1 MKDDIC
7 YQVALKIGDVRKKH
21 YITPISKTVSD
32 VDYFGVPKGIE
43 PDGTILD
50 IRLVYNRTS
59 CGLNEAVWA
68 PNFWLP
74 TADKAIRQLCFSYWS
89 VDLDLGEMFLNFQ
102 LPKWIQK
109 FLGVRMEAIEEHIN
123 NMDGHHNV

>member
-32 VDYFGVPKGIE
+32 VDYFGVPKGIG
-43 PDGTILD
+43 PDETILD
-50 IRLVYNRTS
+50 IRLVYNGTS

-89 VDLDLGEMFLNFQ
+89 VDLDLGECFLISRYPNGYKSF
-102 LPKWIQK
+102 
-109 FLGVRMEAIEEHIN
+109 
-123 NMDGHHNV
+123 